1 MRGKHASDAVAARV
15 AARQHGVITL
25 RQLGA
30 AGFTSRMVET
40 RVRRGTLHRIHRGV
54 YAVGHPGLSGEG
66 SWMAAV
72 LACGKG
78 AVLSHRAAG
87 ALWRITTA
95 PEVIDVT
102 VPGNAGRG
110 HRDGIRIH
118 RSSTLA
124 LGDCTA
130 RDAIPVTKPART
142 LEDLRRTLPPRDF
155 AAALREAEFL
165 RLPIGDNFEPDHTR
179 TELESRFLALCRR
192 YRLPKPEVNV
202 RVGRFKVDFLW
213 RDQRLVV
220 EVDGWES
227 HRTRSAFEDDRARD
241 ARLKLLGYTVIRFT
255 WRQLTDDPGGV
266 AATVR
271 ALL

>member
-1 MRGKHASDAVAARV
+1 
-15 AARQHGVITL
+15 
-25 RQLGA
+25 
-30 AGFTSRMVET
+30 
-40 RVRRGTLHRIHRGV
+40 
-54 YAVGHPGLSGEG
+54 
-66 SWMAAV
+66 MAAV

-202 RVGRFKVDFLW
+202 RVGSSRSTSSGATNASLS
-213 RDQRLVV
+213 RSTAGNPTAPARP
-220 EVDGWES
+220 S
-227 HRTRSAFEDDRARD
+227 RTTE
-241 ARLKLLGYTVIRFT
+241 
-255 WRQLTDDPGGV
+255 P
-266 AATVR
+266 ATP
-271 ALL
+271 A

>member
-54 YAVGHPGLSGEG
+54 YAVGHPGLSREG

-124 LGDCTA
+124 LGDCTP

-142 LEDLRRTLPPRDF
+142 PEDLRRTLTPRDF

-165 RLPIGDNFEPDHTR
+165 RLPIGDNFEPDHTPHGAR
-179 TELESRFLALCRR
+179 VP
-192 YRLPKPEVNV
+192 LPRPLPPLSPPQT
-202 RVGRFKVDFLW
+202 RGQRARGQFKVDFLW

-227 HRTRSAFEDDRARD
+227 HRTRSAFEDDRARE